1 MTSPLRLPLVG
12 CVGDGER
19 PVRRRLGSVRGV
31 CVSLLLALTA
41 HDSAAQ
47 TYQGGVRGA
56 VRDPGGVVPG
66 ADVALVNEA
75 TAVERTTVTNAV
87 GEYAFPNVAPGVY
100 TLRAALTGF
109 KTFESRGLIVGTQE
123 FLTLDLPLEV
133 GEVRETIVV
142 TGGSPVIDSTTASV
156 GHLIERRTLETLPN
170 VGRNPFVIST
180 ITPNVIP
187 TGVPQF
193 TRMQDQNATAMLSL
207 GGGPRR
213 ANNFLLDG
221 VPITDLFN
229 RAAIIPSLEAVQEVR
244 VQVSTFDAE
253 LGRTGGGVFNT
264 THKSGSNAWRGS
276 ALFLERP
283 EWGTGTLFFTSKAGQ
298 PKPETYH
305 HQWAGSLGGPI
316 VRNRTFFWASTEGY
330 KTQTTSNSVL
340 VMPTDAERRGDYSQS
355 FDAQGRLIVIHDP
368 LTTRP
373 NPAVPGQFLRDPF
386 PGNVIPPDR
395 INPVARNLVNSLP
408 LPSSGRSL
416 TTESLPV
423 GDFTNQATVK
433 IDHRLTDRQTLS
445 GLFAWYHSREPAASV
460 SRHRG

>member
-1 MTSPLRLPLVG
+1 M
-12 CVGDGER
+12 
-19 PVRRRLGSVRGV
+19 
-31 CVSLLLALTA
+31 
-41 HDSAAQ
+41 
-47 TYQGGVRGA
+47 
-56 VRDPGGVVPG
+56 
-66 ADVALVNEA
+66 
-75 TAVERTTVTNAV
+75 
-87 GEYAFPNVAPGVY
+87 
-100 TLRAALTGF
+100 
-109 KTFESRGLIVGTQE
+109 
-123 FLTLDLPLEV
+123 
-133 GEVRETIVV
+133 
-142 TGGSPVIDSTTASV
+142 IDSTTASV

-193 TRMQDQNATAMLSL
+193 TRMQDQNATAMLAL

-229 RAAIIPSLEAVQEVR
+229 RAAIIPSLEAVQEVK

-276 ALFLERP
+276 ALILERRGGAP
-283 EWGTGTLFFTSKAGQ
+283 GRCSS
-298 PKPETYH
+298 PSRP
-305 HQWAGSLGGPI
+305 GSRSPRPTITNGPGRLGGPSPGI
-316 VRNRTFFWASTEGY
+316 ARSSGRAPKATRRRRHPTRS
-330 KTQTTSNSVL
+330 L

-373 NPAVPGQFLRDPF
+373 NPAVPGQFIRDPF

-408 LPSSGRSL
+408 LPSRAGRSPPNRCR
-416 TTESLPV
+416 S
-423 GDFTNQATVK
+423 ATSP
-433 IDHRLTDRQTLS
+433 IRPR
-445 GLFAWYHSREPAASV
+445 
-460 SRHRG
+460 